1 MMQRIKKTNAVNV
14 VFMWKLLDFSL
25 DMPPTIEWREK
36 ICEVMSLS
44 KETADILVTCVQGIL
59 ESTIVLT
66 KALYGGTPSKLHL
79 RQQKKRHE
87 VLTRKYYELV
97 DKGYLQDLVLI
108 FILFL

>member
-1 MMQRIKKTNAVNV
+1 
-14 VFMWKLLDFSL
+14 MWKLLDFSL